1 MLKNF
6 AEKISCLSRHIGNI
20 ATSLILPLI
29 ILIVYAT
36 CKRYFLDSMPSW
48 GYEVPIF
55 IYGIFFLLGGIL
67 CQVNG
72 KHVNVDI
79 LPKYVP
85 KRWQKR
91 LNILSNIMIATACF
105 TMAYYASEWSYES
118 TLINERSVHQTDFNP
133 TVWWFKW
140 FVPFSFLLVALQ
152 SVANIILPPINTEE
166 SSLPK
171 EGK

>member
-91 LNILSNIMIATACF
+91 LNILSNIMIATAVLLWPI
-105 TMAYYASEWSYES
+105 MPANGLMNQRSS
-118 TLINERSVHQTDFNP
+118 TSAPYTKQTL
-133 TVWWFKW
+133 TR
-140 FVPFSFLLVALQ
+140 PFGGSNGLSPFHSF
-152 SVANIILPPINTEE
+152 
-166 SSLPK
+166 
-171 EGK
+171 